1 MKQLR
6 IFVSAVLLCMILT
19 SCDMQ
24 EPDVAISATPTPST
38 PETDCTITEL
48 KCGKFTWTSTIFG
61 SPIKLT
67 ETYRIYKDTITDT
80 VFVYLRASETT
91 DNVECLIQLVTPDG
105 IPKPYS
111 ESDENELVLVEQGDF
126 LILEDTDTKVQY
138 IITRTFSDYI
148 VRLPSERNKT

>member
-1 MKQLR
+1 MKRLR
-6 IFVSAVLLCMILT
+6 TFVSIFLLCMILT
-19 SCDMQ
+19 SCDTRT
-24 EPDVAISATPTPST
+24 PDETISVTFAQ
-38 PETDCTITEL
+38 ETDHTITEL
-48 KCGKFTWTSTIFG
+48 KCGKFTCTSTIFG

-67 ETYRIYKDTITDT
+67 DTYRIYKDTITDT
-80 VFVYLRASETT
+80 VFVYFRTGDSK